1 MKDKERDIFD
11 DLFRSKLQDFEAD
24 TMPGDW
30 EAIADRLPVKKTVPF
45 RRTLRYWGAAAVISL
60 LVVTGGVYVFNRD
73 REHLPVAETIQKETE
88 AVENRLTERS
98 ESVTPAVVAS
108 KPVDRIAKRAVAQVT
123 AVTTSRSDITV
134 DEVVLSPEEDC
145 DTVVVISSKI
155 SEASEAIAVTE
166 TATLTG
172 THFLFAD
179 ADRLPV
185 KKTVPF
191 RRTLRYWGAAAV
203 ISLLVVT
210 GGVYVF
216 NRDREHLPVAETIQK
231 ETEAVENRLTERSES
246 VTPAVVAS
254 KPVDRIAKRAVAQV
268 TAVTTSRSD
277 ITVDEVVLSP
287 EEDCDTVVVISSKIS
302 EASEAIAVTET
313 ATLTGTH
320 FLFADAAPV
329 KTEEKK
335 VRAKR
340 WSFGMGGGSV
350 SAGTSNSL
358 NAYALKNTLMTDQEL
373 LQLNSPY
380 FNSQSPKT
388 NIRHKTPVSIGLGVS
403 YSLNDRF
410 SLQSGLNYTFLS
422 SEWETGAI
430 YHGETKQKLH
440 FIGIP
445 LSLSYKIA
453 EWKCIQFYAAAGA
466 MTEINVAGK
475 LNAKIF
481 VENNEIRHEKK
492 HIRMK
497 EWMWSV
503 NARAGASY
511 PLLRFLSVY
520 AEVGA
525 GYYFDNG
532 SDIETIRSEKPF
544 NVNLQAGFRFGF

>member
-11 DLFRSKLQDFEAD
+11 DLCRSKLQDFEAD

-30 EAIADRLPVKKTVPF
+30 EAIADRLPVKKSVPF

-73 REHLPVAETIQKETE
+73 REHLPIAETIRKETE

-108 KPVDRIAKRAVAQVT
+108 KPVDRM
-123 AVTTSRSDITV
+123 
-134 DEVVLSPEEDC
+134 
-145 DTVVVISSKI
+145 
-155 SEASEAIAVTE
+155 
-166 TATLTG
+166 
-172 THFLFAD
+172 
-179 ADRLPV
+179 
-185 KKTVPF
+185 
-191 RRTLRYWGAAAV
+191 
-203 ISLLVVT
+203 
-210 GGVYVF
+210 
-216 NRDREHLPVAETIQK
+216 
-231 ETEAVENRLTERSES
+231 
-246 VTPAVVAS
+246 
-254 KPVDRIAKRAVAQV
+254 AKRAVAQV

-453 EWKCIQFYAAAGA
+453 EWKRIQFYAAAGA

>member
-1 MKDKERDIFD
+1 M
-11 DLFRSKLQDFEAD
+11 
-24 TMPGDW
+24 
-30 EAIADRLPVKKTVPF
+30 
-45 RRTLRYWGAAAVISL
+45 
-60 LVVTGGVYVFNRD
+60 
-73 REHLPVAETIQKETE
+73 
-88 AVENRLTERS
+88 
-98 ESVTPAVVAS
+98 
-108 KPVDRIAKRAVAQVT
+108 
-123 AVTTSRSDITV
+123 
-134 DEVVLSPEEDC
+134 
-145 DTVVVISSKI
+145 
-155 SEASEAIAVTE
+155 
-166 TATLTG
+166 
-172 THFLFAD
+172 
-179 ADRLPV
+179 
-185 KKTVPF
+185 
-191 RRTLRYWGAAAV
+191 
-203 ISLLVVT
+203 
-210 GGVYVF
+210 
-216 NRDREHLPVAETIQK
+216 
-231 ETEAVENRLTERSES
+231 
-246 VTPAVVAS
+246 
-254 KPVDRIAKRAVAQV
+254 
-268 TAVTTSRSD
+268 
-277 ITVDEVVLSP
+277 
-287 EEDCDTVVVISSKIS
+287 
-302 EASEAIAVTET
+302 TET

-403 YSLNDRF
+403 YSINDRF

-453 EWKCIQFYAAAGA
+453 EWKRIQFYAAAGA

>member
-1 MKDKERDIFD
+1 MKDKERDTFD

-30 EAIADRLPVKKTVPF
+30 EAIADRLAAKKSVPF
-45 RRTLRYWGAAAVISL
+45 RRTLRYWAAAAVISL
-60 LVVTGGVYVFNRD
+60 LVVTGGVYVSNHD
-73 REHLPVAETIQKETE
+73 REHLPVAETIQQETE
-88 AVENRLTERS
+88 VVESRLAEQSEPVIPAVTASVPVNRVAKRVVAQVAAATAFRSDITEDDVALS
-98 ESVTPAVVAS
+98 AEDKDAVAVVAS
-108 KPVDRIAKRAVAQVT
+108 EAAEVAEVT
-123 AVTTSRSDITV
+123 EAAVTTETAM
-134 DEVVLSPEEDC
+134 P
-145 DTVVVISSKI
+145 
-155 SEASEAIAVTE
+155 TE
-166 TATLTG
+166 T
-172 THFLFAD
+172 H
-179 ADRLPV
+179 
-185 KKTVPF
+185 
-191 RRTLRYWGAAAV
+191 
-203 ISLLVVT
+203 SLL
-210 GGVYVF
+210 
-216 NRDREHLPVAETIQK
+216 
-231 ETEAVENRLTERSES
+231 
-246 VTPAVVAS
+246 
-254 KPVDRIAKRAVAQV
+254 
-268 TAVTTSRSD
+268 
-277 ITVDEVVLSP
+277 
-287 EEDCDTVVVISSKIS
+287 
-302 EASEAIAVTET
+302 
-313 ATLTGTH
+313 
-320 FLFADAAPV
+320 ADAALV
-329 KTEEKK
+329 EKEEMKT
-335 VRAKR
+335 RAKR

-358 NAYALKNTLMTDQEL
+358 NTYALKNTLMTDQEL

-380 FNSQSPKT
+380 FNNQSPKT
-388 NIRHKTPVSIGLGVS
+388 NIRHKTPVSVGLGVS

-410 SLQSGLNYTFLS
+410 SLQSGLNYTLLS

-453 EWKCIQFYAAAGA
+453 EWRRIQFYAAAGG
-466 MTEINVAGK
+466 MTEVNVAGK

-481 VENNEIRHEKK
+481 VEDNEIRHEKK

>member
-1 MKDKERDIFD
+1 MKDKERDTFD
-11 DLFRSKLQDFEAD
+11 DLFCSKLQDFEAD

-30 EAIADRLPVKKTVPF
+30 EAIADRLAAKKSVPF
-45 RRTLRYWGAAAVISL
+45 RRTLRYWAAAVISL
-60 LVVTGGVYVFNRD
+60 LVVTGGVYVFNQDQNR
-73 REHLPVAETIQKETE
+73 LPVAETIQKETQ
-88 AVENRLTERS
+88 AVETQLTEQS
-98 ESVTPAVVAS
+98 ESVTPVVPVAVAAS
-108 KPVDRIAKRAVAQVT
+108 VPINRVAKRAVAQAAVAT
-123 AVTTSRSDITV
+123 AFRSIMPEEAV
-134 DEVVLSPEEDC
+134 VVLSEEA
-145 DTVVVISSKI
+145 DTVPVVSGTVVDENIQ
-155 SEASEAIAVTE
+155 EE
-166 TATLTG
+166 TVL
-172 THFLFAD
+172 
-179 ADRLPV
+179 
-185 KKTVPF
+185 
-191 RRTLRYWGAAAV
+191 
-203 ISLLVVT
+203 
-210 GGVYVF
+210 
-216 NRDREHLPVAETIQK
+216 
-231 ETEAVENRLTERSES
+231 ERSE
-246 VTPAVVAS
+246 VNP
-254 KPVDRIAKRAVAQV
+254 I
-268 TAVTTSRSD
+268 
-277 ITVDEVVLSP
+277 
-287 EEDCDTVVVISSKIS
+287 
-302 EASEAIAVTET
+302 ET
-313 ATLTGTH
+313 RTLI
-320 FLFADAAPV
+320 ADASPV
-329 KTEEKK
+329 KEEKK
-335 VRAKR
+335 APLKR

-358 NAYALKNTLMTDQEL
+358 NTYALKNTLMTAQEL

-380 FNSQSPKT
+380 FNNQSPKT
-388 NIRHKTPVSIGLGVS
+388 NIRHKTPVSVGLGVS

-410 SLQSGLNYTFLS
+410 SLQSGLNYTLLS

-453 EWKCIQFYAAAGA
+453 EWRRIQFYVAAGG
-466 MTEINVAGK
+466 MTEVNVAGK

-481 VENNEIRHEKK
+481 VEQNEIRHEKK

>member
-11 DLFRSKLQDFEAD
+11 DLFCSKLQDFEAD

-30 EAIADRLPVKKTVPF
+30 EAIADRLTVKKSVPF
-45 RRTLRYWGAAAVISL
+45 RRTLRYWVAAAVISL
-60 LVVTGGVYVFNRD
+60 LVVTGGVYVLNHD

-88 AVENRLTERS
+88 AVGNRLTVRS
-98 ESVTPAVVAS
+98 ESVTPAVAAS
-108 KPVDRIAKRAVAQVT
+108 KPVDRMAKRAVAQVT
-123 AVTTSRSDITV
+123 AVTTSRSDITA
-134 DEVVLSPEEDC
+134 DDVVLSPEEDC
-145 DTVVVISSKI
+145 DTVVVVSSKI
-155 SEASEAIAVTE
+155 SEVSEMSGGGGDWNGNASWNT
-166 TATLTG
+166 
-172 THFLFAD
+172 
-179 ADRLPV
+179 
-185 KKTVPF
+185 PF
-191 RRTLRYWGAAAV
+191 TCGCSAC
-203 ISLLVVT
+203 
-210 GGVYVF
+210 
-216 NRDREHLPVAETIQK
+216 
-231 ETEAVENRLTERSES
+231 ENR
-246 VTPAVVAS
+246 
-254 KPVDRIAKRAVAQV
+254 
-268 TAVTTSRSD
+268 
-277 ITVDEVVLSP
+277 
-287 EEDCDTVVVISSKIS
+287 
-302 EASEAIAVTET
+302 
-313 ATLTGTH
+313 
-320 FLFADAAPV
+320 
-329 KTEEKK
+329 KK

-358 NAYALKNTLMTDQEL
+358 NAYALKNTSMTDLEL

-388 NIRHKTPVSIGLGVS
+388 NIRHKTPVSVGLGVS

-422 SEWETGAI
+422 SEWETGSI

-453 EWKCIQFYAAAGA
+453 EWKRIQFYAAAGA

>member
-11 DLFRSKLQDFEAD
+11 DLCRSKLQDFEAD

-30 EAIADRLPVKKTVPF
+30 EAIADRLEVKKSVSF
-45 RRTLRYWGAAAVISL
+45 RQTLRYWVAAAVVSL

-88 AVENRLTERS
+88 AVETQLAEQAQLP
-98 ESVTPAVVAS
+98 VAPAVAVS
-108 KPVDRIAKRAVAQVT
+108 TPVRQVVKHTVAQVVATT
-123 AVTTSRSDITV
+123 AFRSDIT
-134 DEVVLSPEEDC
+134 EGGVVLSSKEED
-145 DTVVVISSKI
+145 DDNNTITAVP
-155 SEASEAIAVTE
+155 SEATEATKSTEVTE
-166 TATLTG
+166 IAETTEVAVPVGTAEKK
-172 THFLFAD
+172 
-179 ADRLPV
+179 RPV
-185 KKTVPF
+185 KK
-191 RRTLRYWGAAAV
+191 
-203 ISLLVVT
+203 
-210 GGVYVF
+210 
-216 NRDREHLPVAETIQK
+216 
-231 ETEAVENRLTERSES
+231 
-246 VTPAVVAS
+246 
-254 KPVDRIAKRAVAQV
+254 
-268 TAVTTSRSD
+268 
-277 ITVDEVVLSP
+277 
-287 EEDCDTVVVISSKIS
+287 
-302 EASEAIAVTET
+302 
-313 ATLTGTH
+313 
-320 FLFADAAPV
+320 
-329 KTEEKK
+329 
-335 VRAKR
+335 

-358 NAYALKNTLMTDQEL
+358 NAYVLKNTMMADQAL
-373 LQLNSPY
+373 SQLNSPY

-388 NIRHKTPVSIGLGVS
+388 NVRHKTPVSIGLGVG

-422 SEWETGAI
+422 SEWETGAV
-430 YHGETKQKLH
+430 YRGEAKQKLH
-440 FIGIP
+440 FLGIP

-453 EWKCIQFYAAAGA
+453 EWKRIQFYAAAGG
-466 MTEINVAGK
+466 MTEVNVSGK
-475 LNAKIF
+475 QNAKIF

-511 PLLRFLSVY
+511 PLFRFLSVY